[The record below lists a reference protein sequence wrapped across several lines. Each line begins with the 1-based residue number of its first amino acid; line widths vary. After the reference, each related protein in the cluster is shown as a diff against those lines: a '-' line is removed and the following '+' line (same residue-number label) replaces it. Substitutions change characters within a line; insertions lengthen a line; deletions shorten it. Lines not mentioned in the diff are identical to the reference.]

1 MKKSPF
7 FLLIFLIF
15 ACNKANPV
23 VMPNTPDQTIRKI
36 AAWGD
41 SFTSGGGVTMPE
53 YVYPVQLQKLS
64 GYEVY
69 NGGIGGQTSTQIKTR
84 MLAAPDK
91 KDYNAII
98 WVGTNNYW
106 QPQIVKADIAEMVSF
121 LGHKRFLVLS
131 LFNDKFQTKGTMDY
145 ITIVKLNN
153 DLKELYPDN
162 YVDVRAYLISL
173 ADNSAQDQ
181 QDKANDVIPTSLR
194 SDNSHPNDKAYHL
207 IAEYIYNNFSAIHK

>member
-1 MKKSPF
+1 MKKVSLL
-7 FLLIFLIF
+7 LLIFFLVF
-15 ACNKANPV
+15 GCKKQAVPV
-23 VMPNTPDQTIRKI
+23 ILPDVIKKI

-53 YVYPVQLQKLS
+53 FVYPVQLQKIS

-69 NGGIGGQTSTQIKTR
+69 NGGIGGQTSTQIKAR

-106 QPQIVKADIAEMVSF
+106 QPQIIKADIAEMVAF

-131 LFNDKFQTKGTMDY
+131 LLNDKNQKKGTMDY

-162 YVDVRAYLISL
+162 YLDIRSYLISL
-173 ADNSAQDQ
+173 SDGSAQDE
-181 QDKANDVIPTSLR
+181 QDRADDVIPSSLR
-194 SDNSHPNDKAYHL
+194 SDGSHPNDKSYHL
-207 IAEYIYNNFSAIHK
+207 IAEYIYNNFSAIHQ